1 MLNKQNLWYITLFS
15 LIVVLCVYY
24 IAMPQSNSLKSISN
38 NIDNN
43 ENVVSTLSESTELV
57 ALRVEADENV
67 LNEMQEFQKILLSES
82 TTVDEKNNAYEN
94 LVALNANKGKE
105 EDLENILLKE
115 FGYNSFIQIKGDY
128 INVVIEAKEH
138 NNEIAN
144 KIIRRVQK
152 EYQVKKHI
160 TVKFQ

>member
-24 IAMPQSNSLKSISN
+24 VAMPGSNSLKSISN
-38 NIDNN
+38 GLDNN
-43 ENVVSTLSESTELV
+43 ENIVSTISESTELV
-57 ALRVEADENV
+57 ALRVEADESM
-67 LNEMQEFQKILLSES
+67 LNQMQEFQDILLSET
-82 TTVDEKNNAYEN
+82 TTVDEKNNAYES
-94 LVALNANKGKE
+94 LVALNTNKGKE

-115 FGYNSFIQIKGDY
+115 VGYNSFVQINGDY
-128 INVVIEAKEH
+128 INVVIEEKEH

>member
-24 IAMPQSNSLKSISN
+24 VAMPGSNSLKSISN
-38 NIDNN
+38 GMDNN
-43 ENVVSTLSESTELV
+43 ENIVSTISESTELV
-57 ALRVEADENV
+57 ALRVEADESM
-67 LNEMQEFQKILLSES
+67 LNQMQEFQDILLSES
-82 TTVDEKNNAYEN
+82 TTVDEKNNAYES
-94 LVALNANKGKE
+94 LVALNTNKGKE

-115 FGYNSFIQIKGDY
+115 FGYNSFVQINGDY
-128 INVVIEAKEH
+128 INVVIEEKEH

>member
-24 IAMPQSNSLKSISN
+24 VAMPGSNSLKSISN
-38 NIDNN
+38 DMDNN
-43 ENVVSTLSESTELV
+43 ENIASTISESTELV
-57 ALRVEADENV
+57 ALRVEADESM
-67 LNEMQEFQKILLSES
+67 LNEMQGFQDILLSET
-82 TTVDEKNNAYEN
+82 TTVDEKNNAYES

-105 EDLENILLKE
+105 EDIENILLKE
-115 FGYNSFIQIKGDY
+115 FGYNSFVQINGDY

>member
-57 ALRVEADENV
+57 ALRVEADENI

-144 KIIRRVQK
+144 KVIRRVQK